1 MNVQPNQSSVLLT
14 GAGGLLGGRLAE
26 ALGAYQVAAHHHHQ
40 PIGGVSPAVYC
51 GDLSDPTHVASLA
64 GLIAPDVIINCAAL
78 ADVDRCETDKELSL
92 AVNVT
97 LVANLARLFPNARLV
112 QISTDYVFSDDENR
126 SEAAPRPHDRPDPI
140 NVYGRHKLEAEYL
153 TLAAS
158 SKNLVVR
165 VNSLFDHR
173 GRKNIFSHAY
183 DSLRKGETIY
193 GLVDQISNPIAAIDA
208 ARLIAGLIEGGAM
221 GIFHVGGRDTVSRH
235 EFTLCIAD
243 YFGFD
248 RGLIELLRSE
258 ERPRPA
264 ARPTR
269 AGLDCTLTERFLK
282 TPMPGLQDG
291 FACIAREL
299 RAQGI

>member
-1 MNVQPNQSSVLLT
+1 MNVQPNRPSILLT
-14 GAGGLLGGRLAE
+14 GAGGLFGGRLAE
-26 ALGAYQVAAHHHHQ
+26 ALGAYQLAAHFHHQ
-40 PIGGVSPAVYC
+40 PIGGVSAAVYC
-51 GDLSDPTHVASLA
+51 GDLSDPTHVASLE

-78 ADVDRCETDKELSL
+78 ADVDRCEAEKELSL

-97 LVANLARLFPNARLV
+97 LVANLARLFPKARLV
-112 QISTDYVFSDDENR
+112 QISTDYVFSDDEVR
-126 SEAAPRPHDRPDPI
+126 GGAAPRPHDLPVPI

-208 ARLIAGLIEGGAM
+208 AQLIVRLIENEGV

-248 RGLIELLRSE
+248 RGLIVPLRSE

-264 ARPTR
+264 ARPKR
-269 AGLDCTLTERFLK
+269 AGLDCTLTERFLES
-282 TPMPGLQDG
+282 PMPGLQDG
-291 FACIAREL
+291 FGRIAREL
-299 RAQGI
+299 RPQGI